1 MIVQNNPFLS
11 HTFVKTWCEH
21 FIKKG
26 SALVFNFISIPFHK
40 PSFLPL
46 YVNAGSTLTKGVSY
60 ELFTEEPTDSLK
72 NKALL
77 IFDVPRYFK
86 LEVGTSKKLGLLK
99 VRQYPGYLIQL
110 NDFTDLNDYLSKTFS
125 KSSNQKFKRY
135 QQRLEQCFTIDY
147 KVYHGAISKEAYERV
162 FNSFY
167 HLLTKRF
174 DDKQTV
180 NNNLFDHEW
189 NFYHDVV
196 YQMIL
201 EKKASLYVIYS
212 DQKPISV
219 RLNYYSDE
227 IIFDAITVFDIDY
240 SKFHLGKISIMKV
253 LEWAFENNYKQFDFS
268 KGYFDY
274 KESWGNLK
282 YDFEYHILYN
292 KKSLVSIVTA
302 RIVYYIYKLKQ
313 YLRDQRLNEK
323 FHKLTYA
330 LKNKKTDTVGVTE
343 VDAETLIN
351 LDIDFKETK
360 LENLEWPYLKKEIY
374 DFIFLAKE
382 PIDNLKLFTGSHEG
396 KELLLME
403 TLQSKKIVQIN

>member
-1 MIVQNNPFLS
+1 M
-11 HTFVKTWCEH
+11 
-21 FIKKG
+21 
-26 SALVFNFISIPFHK
+26 
-40 PSFLPL
+40 PL

-86 LEVGTSKKLGLLK
+86 LEVGASKKLGLLK

-147 KVYHGAISKEAYERV
+147 KVYHGAISKEAYEHV

-167 HLLTKRF
+167 RLLTKRF

-253 LEWAFENNYKQFDFS
+253 LE
-268 KGYFDY
+268 
-274 KESWGNLK
+274 
-282 YDFEYHILYN
+282 
-292 KKSLVSIVTA
+292 
-302 RIVYYIYKLKQ
+302 
-313 YLRDQRLNEK
+313 
-323 FHKLTYA
+323 
-330 LKNKKTDTVGVTE
+330 
-343 VDAETLIN
+343 
-351 LDIDFKETK
+351 
-360 LENLEWPYLKKEIY
+360 
-374 DFIFLAKE
+374 
-382 PIDNLKLFTGSHEG
+382 
-396 KELLLME
+396 
-403 TLQSKKIVQIN
+403 